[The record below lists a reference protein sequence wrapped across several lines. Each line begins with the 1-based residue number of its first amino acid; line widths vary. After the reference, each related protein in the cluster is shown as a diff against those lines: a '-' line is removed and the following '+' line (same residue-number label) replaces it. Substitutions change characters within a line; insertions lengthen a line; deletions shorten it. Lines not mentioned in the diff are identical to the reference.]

1 MLVCVTC
8 LQSSSAPKVCLEI
21 QDSRVYKYTY
31 IYIYICVY
39 RDVMFEP
46 AKFVKPLFCVSVK
59 HYFDYLA
66 AFQVQEK
73 VHVTHKPRFG

>member
-1 MLVCVTC
+1 
-8 LQSSSAPKVCLEI
+8 
-21 QDSRVYKYTY
+21 
-31 IYIYICVY
+31 
-39 RDVMFEP
+39 MFEP